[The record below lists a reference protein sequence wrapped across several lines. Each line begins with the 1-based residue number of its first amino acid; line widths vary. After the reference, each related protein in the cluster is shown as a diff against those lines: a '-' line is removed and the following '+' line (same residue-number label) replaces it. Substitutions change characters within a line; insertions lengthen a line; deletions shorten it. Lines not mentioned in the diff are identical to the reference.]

1 MIALSARPVLVSLV
15 VTVAMGVG
23 ISCVDSST
31 SAPPDGP
38 EGGLN
43 LDSGTS
49 DTGSPDSAAPDSAT
63 PDSAT
68 FDADTEPTCVPPTK
82 GPTMH
87 NQTITAN
94 ETWTADNGP
103 HVVTFDV
110 AIKPAA
116 TVTIEPCAEVRID
129 ERRMLSVEGKLVA
142 KGTAK
147 RPISFVPNVAGK
159 KWGYIRTLT
168 GASRI
173 ELAYATLEGGGNVV
187 NPPLNGFGVLE
198 INGGAGL
205 PDPILSVDHVTISG
219 SANLGIILNTGA
231 FAPGSTALTIT
242 GSAGYPIR
250 STPRVAG
257 TIPAGTY
264 TGNGKNAIFLG
275 SGQVSEDA
283 TYRDHGVPYELGD
296 ANAFGTIRVATLIPA
311 TNVPLLTI
319 EPGVTMK
326 FRKNV
331 STVSAF
337 YIGSNTAAAPA
348 TGALVAVGTAAKR
361 ITFTSLEAAP
371 VAGDWLG
378 LFFSQL
384 DPRSKLDFVDVRY
397 AGAPSGASSFSCT
410 TGSLDYGSILILGGT
425 QPATQFVTN
434 TNISDSLF
442 DGIGRGYTFPGTATD
457 VPLDMMATN
466 TFTNVARCKQS
477 FPRPSTGG
485 CPAVVPC
492 P

>member
-1 MIALSARPVLVSLV
+1 MIALSARPVLVSFLV
-15 VTVAMGVG
+15 TLATGVG

-31 SAPPDGP
+31 SAPLDGP

-49 DTGSPDSAAPDSAT
+49 DTGSPADSAATDSST

-68 FDADTEPTCVPPTK
+68 FDADTEPSCVPPTK

-94 ETWTADNGP
+94 ETWTADTGP

-110 AIKPAA
+110 AIKAAA

-129 ERRMLSVEGKLVA
+129 ERRTLSVEGKLVA

-147 RPISFVPNVAGK
+147 RPIGVVPNVAGK
-159 KWGYIRTLT
+159 KWGYIRTMNS
-168 GASRI
+168 ASRI

-187 NPPLNGFGVLE
+187 NPQLNGVGVLE

-205 PDPILSVDHVTISG
+205 PDPILSVDHVTISS
-219 SANLGIILNTGA
+219 SANLGIVLNTGA

-242 GSAGYPIR
+242 GSAGYPMR

-257 TIPAGTY
+257 TIPTGTY

-337 YIGSNTAAAPA
+337 QIGSNTAAAPA

-371 VAGDWLG
+371 AAGDWLG
-378 LFFSQL
+378 LYFSQI

-397 AGAPSGASSFSCT
+397 AGAPSGAQSFSCT
-410 TGSLDYGSILILGGT
+410 PAASDIGSILILGG

-434 TNISDSLF
+434 TTIADSLG
-442 DGIGRGYTFPGTATD
+442 DGVDRGWMGAEIDFLP
-457 VPLDMMATN
+457 TN

-485 CPAVVPC
+485 CPSVVPC